1 MSEKFPKD
9 TKIKKKKKER
19 ERELK
24 FGVAGTPSRVATYPI
39 FVFTWSGESEAFTR
53 IPRVVGITNTF
64 AAITSPTIWTCLIE
78 KREQDSKIQSIQ
90 NLFYTDYQLL

>member
-19 ERELK
+19 ERVLK
-24 FGVAGTPSRVATYPI
+24 YGVEGISSGVATYPI
-39 FVFTWSGESEAFTR
+39 FVFTWSGESEAFTC
-53 IPRVVGITNTF
+53 IPRVVGITDTL

-78 KREQDSKIQSIQ
+78 MRIQSIQ
-90 NLFYTDYQLL
+90 NLFYTNYQLL